1 MICTKEDLKR
11 HIHQDRIM
19 NGVPE
24 QTSLAYKI
32 VIFFFVSNLIIRCLC
47 YLRKEEFYT
56 NRRGFYA
63 SYICI
68 KTKT

>member
-1 MICTKEDLKR
+1 MTIMICTKEDLKR

-32 VIFFFVSNLIIRCLC
+32 VIFFLFQ
-47 YLRKEEFYT
+47 T
-56 NRRGFYA
+56 
-63 SYICI
+63 
-68 KTKT
+68 